1 METRQLIQLIIDRR
15 KEIGITQEML
25 AKASGTDQARVS
37 GYERGDNE
45 PGTAILLRM
54 LTAVRLNLVLEPMPE
69 VSELD

>member
-1 METRQLIQLIIDRR
+1 METKELIQLIIERR
-15 KEIGITQEML
+15 KEVGITQEML

-54 LTAVRLNLVLEPMPE
+54 LKAVRLNLVLEPVAE